1 MNERIGALLQH
12 ATQRLEAAGCTDTPR
27 LDAEVLLAH
36 VLDRSRAYLMSHPE
50 AGLERSQLEDFERF
64 LIRRG
69 KGEPVA
75 YLTGRKEFWSLT
87 LEVNPSVLIPRPDTE
102 LLVQRCLEH
111 CDDHLRQIADLGTGS
126 GAVALALASELP
138 QCQIVATDR
147 SREAVLTARL
157 NASALKLGNVSV
169 RHSNWFEALCD
180 ERFDL
185 IVANPPYIDSQ
196 DKHLSG
202 EVRFEPRHALVA
214 GNHGLADL
222 TSIISSAPGYLFA
235 EGWLLVEHGFDQG
248 RVVREMFRDAGFHNV
263 ATFQDLGGND
273 RMTEGKCAY
282 FNRTKTPDLVFGSK

>member
-1 MNERIGALLQH
+1 MQH
-12 ATQRLEAAGCTDTPR
+12 ATQRLEAAGCTDTPG

-36 VLDRSRAYLMSHPE
+36 VLDRSRAYLMCHPE
-50 AGLERSQLEDFERF
+50 AGLESSQLDDFERF

-75 YLTGRKEFWSLT
+75 YLTGRKEFWSMT

-111 CDDHLRQIADLGTGS
+111 CDGHLRRIADLGTGS
-126 GAVALALASELP
+126 GAVALALASEMP
-138 QCQIVATDR
+138 SCQIVATDQ
-147 SREAVLTARL
+147 SREAVLIARL
-157 NASALKLGNVSV
+157 NASALELGNVSV
-169 RHSNWFEALCD
+169 RYSDWFEALGE

-202 EVRFEPRHALVA
+202 EVRFEPRDALVA

-222 TSIISSAPGYLFA
+222 TSIISSAPGYLFVG
-235 EGWLLVEHGFDQG
+235 GWLLVEHGFDQG
-248 RVVREMFRDAGFHNV
+248 RVVRELFSDAGFHKV
-263 ATFQDLGGND
+263 GTFQDLGGYG
-273 RMTEGKCAY
+273 RVTEGKCGY
-282 FNRTKTPDLVFGSK
+282 FNRTKTPDLVLGSK